1 MKLCDIPRDC
11 WILSQDWCGSMLS
24 EYHRM
29 VDAREIVFDVL
40 QVAALQELMNYDHVP
55 PKRWEFWRRRPS
67 RKKGVYLHGD
77 VGTGKSMLT
86 TLFFERSVIKSK
98 KKIHCNIFV
107 RDVHDALHKMRSAAD
122 QRGEDNCVSAVMD
135 SILRDVDLLYLDEMQ
150 VNDICEAV
158 IFRKILSVLFSKNLV
173 VVMTSNYPPQK
184 LYEDGVG
191 RELFLPAIA
200 LLEQHMQVVAMSGC
214 QDYREARGGQ
224 RASNYY
230 IGEGSDQKLY
240 EHFLRVTYSETP
252 SNVLLAVGG
261 RQIRSG
267 KACGAVAWFSFSDL
281 CGNED
286 PMWIADYREI
296 AKNFST
302 IFIAGIPVFD
312 LYSLNEMKRFVMLI
326 DELYDSKV
334 CIFCSLAANINE
346 LYDGVFPMDFRRAAS
361 RLVEMGSKSRL

>member
-1 MKLCDIPRDC
+1 MKLCDIPRDH
-11 WILSQDWCGSMLS
+11 WILSQDWCCCMLS

-40 QVAALQELMNYDHVP
+40 QVAALQELMNYDHAP
-55 PKRWEFWRRRPS
+55 PKRWEFWRRNPS

-77 VGTGKSMLT
+77 VGTGKSMLA
-86 TLFFERSVIKSK
+86 TLFFEHSVIKSK

-107 RDVHDALHKMRSAAD
+107 RDIHDALHKVRSAAD
-122 QRGEDNCVSAVMD
+122 QRGEDHCIAAVMD
-135 SILRDVDLLYLDEMQ
+135 SMLQDVNLLYLDEMQ

-158 IFRKILSVLFSKNLV
+158 IFRKVLSVLFSKNLV
-173 VVMTSNYPPQK
+173 VMMTSNYPPQK

-200 LLEQHMQVVAMSGC
+200 LLEQHMQIVAMSGC
-214 QDYREARGGQ
+214 PDYREAKGQ
-224 RASNYY
+224 GVSNYY
-230 IGEGSDQKLY
+230 IGEGSNQKLH
-240 EHFLRVTYSETP
+240 EHFLRITNSETP
-252 SNVLLAVGG
+252 RDVLLAVGG

-286 PMWIADYREI
+286 PMWVADYREI

-312 LYSLNEMKRFVMLI
+312 RYSSNEMKRFVVLI
-326 DELYDSKV
+326 DELYNSKV
-334 CIFCSLAANINE
+334 RIFCSLAANINE
-346 LYDGVFPMDFRRAAS
+346 LYEGVFPMDFRRAAS
-361 RLVEMGSKSRL
+361 RLVEMGFKSWL